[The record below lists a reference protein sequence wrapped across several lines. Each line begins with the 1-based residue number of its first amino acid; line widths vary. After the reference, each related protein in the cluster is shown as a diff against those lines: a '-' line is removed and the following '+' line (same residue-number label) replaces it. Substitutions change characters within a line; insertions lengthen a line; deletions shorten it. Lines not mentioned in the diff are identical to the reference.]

1 VALRWFFVV
10 VAITKRSLARRFR
23 WTDEAKDVT
32 KIIRMRVLAAVVLAS
47 ASVVGAV
54 SVASASDAQATP
66 GTLSRG
72 LTQPAF
78 AEIDRALGIGLAPE
92 APAFDPKLDQPKRVV
107 TPSGRV
113 VFLPNGCRTAARSF
127 DLLIHFHGA
136 PTAMEPAFERSGI
149 DGVLGIVNL
158 GIGSGAYETA
168 LQLPG
173 SFDEVVN
180 RFTAAVHE
188 MCPQSKAKPKR
199 IALSG
204 WSAGYGAVFRVL
216 DRERDASRVD
226 AVLLADGLHASIDPS
241 NKWERHVLVDQMA
254 PFTAFADEAV
264 AGKKLFAIT
273 HSQIQTPYASTTE
286 TADFLLAQ
294 EGVSRAA
301 PNLAPPRPGM
311 VMKSRADA
319 AGFHVLGFTG
329 GNEQAHCDHLHAFGD
344 TLLPYLRERWSSP
357 D

>member
-1 VALRWFFVV
+1 MRL
-10 VAITKRSLARRFR
+10 LAG
-23 WTDEAKDVT
+23 
-32 KIIRMRVLAAVVLAS
+32 VVLGSLTVA
-47 ASVVGAV
+47 GAV
-54 SVASASDAQATP
+54 SVASASDVPGTP
-66 GTLSRG
+66 GILSDG

-78 AEIDRALGIGLAPE
+78 AEIDRALGFGLASVS
-92 APAFDPKLDQPKRVV
+92 PAYEPKLDAPKRLV

-113 VFLPNGCRTAARSF
+113 VSLPNGCRTASRPF

-136 PTAMEPAFERSGI
+136 PTAVEPAFERSGI

-168 LQLPG
+168 LQMPG
-173 SFDEVVN
+173 SFDEVVQ
-180 RFTAAVHE
+180 RFTIAVHE
-188 MCPQSKAKPKR
+188 MCPGSTAAPKR

-216 DRERDASRVD
+216 DRQRDASRVD
-226 AVLLADGLHASIDPS
+226 AVLLADGLHASIDPT
-241 NKWERHVLVDQMA
+241 NKYERHVMVDQMA

-264 AGKKLFAIT
+264 AGNKLFAIT

-286 TADFLLAQ
+286 TTDFLLAQ
-294 EGVSRAA
+294 EGVTRAA

-311 VMKSRADA
+311 VMTSRGDA
-319 AGFHVLGFTG
+319 AGFHVLGFSG
-329 GNEQAHCDHLHAFGD
+329 GNEKAHCDHLHAFGE
-344 TLLPYLRERWSSP
+344 TLLPYLKERWSTP

>member
-1 VALRWFFVV
+1 
-10 VAITKRSLARRFR
+10 
-23 WTDEAKDVT
+23 
-32 KIIRMRVLAAVVLAS
+32 MRLLAAVVLSA

-54 SVASASDAQATP
+54 SVASASDVAVP
-66 GTLSRG
+66 GVLSQG
-72 LTQPAF
+72 LTLPAF
-78 AEIDRALGIGLAPE
+78 AEIDRALGIDLAPE
-92 APAFDPKLDQPKRVV
+92 SPAFDPKLDSPKRVV

-173 SFDEVVN
+173 SFDEIVQ
-180 RFTAAVHE
+180 RFTSAVHE
-188 MCPQSKAKPKR
+188 MCRGTSATPRR

-204 WSAGYGAVFRVL
+204 WSAGYGAIFRVL
-216 DRERDASRVD
+216 DRQRDASRVD

-241 NKWERHVLVDQMA
+241 NKFERHVMIEQMA
-254 PFTAFADEAV
+254 PFIGFADEAV
-264 AGKKLFAIT
+264 AGHKLFAIT

-294 EGVSRAA
+294 EGVTRAA
-301 PNLAPPRPGM
+301 PNMASPRPGM
-311 VMKSRADA
+311 VMKSRGDA
-319 AGFHVLGFTG
+319 AGFHVLGFAG
-329 GNEQAHCDHLHAFGD
+329 GDEKAHCDHLHAFGE
-344 TLLPYLRERWSSP
+344 TLLPYLKERWSSP
-357 D
+357 R